1 MVSPAAR
8 RGAVLWMT
16 DRFGISQRRACRLTG
31 AHRSTA
37 RYVSRR
43 DDSGLRQALRDLAA
57 ERPRFGYR
65 RLHALLVRSNWK
77 VNKKRVYR
85 VYRAEGLAVRR
96 KKRKRVAQADR
107 RPRQVPEMPNEQWSM
122 DFMSDSLSS
131 GRQFRILNIVDDA
144 TREALAAEV
153 DTSISGRRVAR
164 VLDRI
169 AERRPLPKG
178 IVVDNGPEFTS
189 QALDQWAYERGVELR
204 FIEPGKP
211 TENCFVES
219 FNGKFR
225 DECLNA
231 HWFTTLHQADSTI
244 QGWIEDYNEVRPH
257 SSLGNLPPQE
267 YADQLMRTATHP
279 ETLAAGRSEAQSS
292 SHPSPEDTK
301 TSSGAAWL
309 QGRTSGTAT
318 RGEHDPTAEPQ

>member
-1 MVSPAAR
+1 
-8 RGAVLWMT
+8 MT

-31 AHRSTA
+31 THRSTA
-37 RYVSRR
+37 RYLSRR
-43 DDSGLRQALRDLAA
+43 DDSSLRDTLRDLAA

-85 VYRAEGLAVRR
+85 VYRAQGLAVRR

-131 GRQFRILNIVDDA
+131 GRKFRILNIVDDA

-169 AERRPLPKG
+169 AKKRPLPKG
-178 IVVDNGPEFTS
+178 IVVDNGPS
-189 QALDQWAYERGVELR
+189 SPARLSISGRMNAGWS
-204 FIEPGKP
+204 
-211 TENCFVES
+211 FVS
-219 FNGKFR
+219 SSP
-225 DECLNA
+225 A
-231 HWFTTLHQADSTI
+231 S
-244 QGWIEDYNEVRPH
+244 RP
-257 SSLGNLPPQE
+257 
-267 YADQLMRTATHP
+267 RTA
-279 ETLAAGRSEAQSS
+279 SS
-292 SHPSPEDTK
+292 RATTGSSV
-301 TSSGAAWL
+301 TSA
-309 QGRTSGTAT
+309 
-318 RGEHDPTAEPQ
+318 

>member
-8 RGAVLWMT
+8 RGAVHWMT
-16 DRFGISQRRACRLTG
+16 NRFGISQRRACSLTG
-31 AHRSTA
+31 IHRSTA
-37 RYVSRR
+37 RYRSRR
-43 DDSGLRQALRDLAA
+43 DDSDLREALRGLAA

-107 RPRQVPEMPNEQWSM
+107 RPRQVPEMPDEQWSM

-131 GRQFRILNIVDDA
+131 GRRFRILNIVDDA

-153 DTSISGRRVAR
+153 DTSISARRVAR

-169 AERRPLPKG
+169 AEHRPLPKG

-189 QALDQWAYERGVELR
+189 QALDQWASERGVELR

-211 TENCFVES
+211 TQNCFVES

-244 QGWIEDYNEVRPH
+244 RGWIEDYNKVRPH

-267 YADQLMRTATHP
+267 YAELLINGASP
-279 ETLAAGRSEAQSS
+279 EALAAGRSEAQSS
-292 SHPSPEDTK
+292 SQPSPEDTK

-309 QGRTSGTAT
+309 QGRDRNAGTDHD
-318 RGEHDPTAEPQ
+318 RGAAEP